1 MTAQENPKPTDP
13 VDTVLK
19 ALEKGD
25 AVAAA
30 SAYAEDAVFID
41 PRYPEPEYRGRE
53 PIREAFEWGHTNV
66 LDEPEYTVRNYLETG
81 QTCVVEVHAGDA
93 ETTRPDSE
101 CPRVFVVDFCEE
113 GITRWRTYL
122 PFKPR

>member
-1 MTAQENPKPTDP
+1 MTAHESPNPTKP

-19 ALEKGD
+19 ALEKED

-53 PIREAFEWGHTNV
+53 TIREAFEWGLTNV
-66 LDEPEYTVRNYLETG
+66 LDAPEYTVRNYLETG
-81 QTCVVEVHAGDA
+81 GTCAVEVHAGDA
-93 ETTRPDSE
+93 EAVGQDGE
-101 CPRVFVVDFCEE
+101 HPRVFVVDFYAD

-122 PFKPR
+122 PFPPR